1 MRLGAKSC
9 AHYFGNQ
16 SLEWRYEGVVQ
27 KITTNAFGVTVAEVL
42 YEEDDEATESAL
54 HHVYPLDED
63 DLPYDGDVKRAEDVY
78 RAEIAASKAKKGK
91 KKAKPPASSG
101 TAKKGTGEPAK
112 KKAKTKSAS
121 KTWALPDLEWTKVNE
136 FDDERNMHRP
146 KSFLNTTR
154 TADTSAW
161 DEGQYLL
168 HCLPGNWKEIA
179 KKMNEDKRMTGRAKV
194 TQEEVQL
201 FVALVFAMSVQP
213 LANRSDYW
221 KKVQTA
227 SDLFPPCNFDRLG
240 MSEDRF
246 NRLWS
251 CFVLPT
257 HSDSASDDEEEEDE
271 WDCIRKYIDDWNTNS
286 AERCCT
292 VVGCSV
298 STSS

>member
-9 AHYFGNQ
+9 THYFGNQ

-27 KITTNAFGVTVAEVL
+27 EIKTNAFGVKVAQVL

-54 HHVYPLDED
+54 HHLYPLDED
-63 DLPYDGDVKRAEDVY
+63 DEPYDGDVKKAEDVY

-136 FDDERNMHRP
+136 FDDERNPHRP

-154 TADTSAW
+154 TADYSAW

-213 LANRSDYW
+213 LANRSDYTGRRYRLPVTCFRRATSTDW
-221 KKVQTA
+221 ACPRTGSLASGPALCCRRTQT
-227 SDLFPPCNFDRLG
+227 PHRTTKRKR
-240 MSEDRF
+240 MSGI
-246 NRLWS
+246 
-251 CFVLPT
+251 
-257 HSDSASDDEEEEDE
+257 A
-271 WDCIRKYIDDWNTNS
+271 
-286 AERCCT
+286 
-292 VVGCSV
+292 SV
-298 STSS
+298 STLTTGTPTPRT